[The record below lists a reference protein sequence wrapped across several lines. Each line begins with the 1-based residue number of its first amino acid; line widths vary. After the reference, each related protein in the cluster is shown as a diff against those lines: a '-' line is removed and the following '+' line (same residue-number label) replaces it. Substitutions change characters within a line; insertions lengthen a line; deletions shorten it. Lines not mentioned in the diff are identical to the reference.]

1 MNCGTMAAAGLLAI
15 GIAAPLVV
23 VVAPMLA
30 AGAASKYTTQ
40 AAAFG
45 TVTASAT
52 ATGTISATTTYGL
65 RFGAAP
71 DIVASALTTS
81 AVSASSGGASGIT
94 WPVLTVSATVGQQV
108 KKGDVLATADDSSAK
123 LQLSIAQANLAADQA
138 KLVADKAGPDAT
150 TVASAQDQVT
160 QAQTQ
165 LNDSIANQT
174 LTAQQN
180 TLSLNQAQAAI
191 TAAQA
196 KLAADTNAGAA
207 QPILDVD
214 SAAVSAAQGQLAS
227 TQLKVNQS
235 NQQAAQ
241 QVATARLSLTSAQDG
256 YAGTVVPTA
265 NAVIVTDQA
274 QVAAAQAAANS
285 AEAAAGV
292 PTLIAPADGTVTAV
306 NIVAGVD
313 APSGEAIQIDA
324 GPMVASASFAETDVP
339 NLKAGMA
346 ASATISAANLTLA
359 GVVGQISPVAASTSG
374 GGSSVATYKVLVT
387 LTDAPTSVV
396 SGMAVTLTMIT
407 NQVSNA
413 LYIPAGALQG
423 SATTGYTVQLMANGS
438 PTTRAVQVGLV
449 TPTQVQITGGLNQ
462 GDLVVIVRTSSS
474 TSGGAGGLRQRIIN
488 GGGIITPAGP

>member
-1 MNCGTMAAAGLLAI
+1 MNRGTMAAAGLLAV
-15 GIAAPLVV
+15 GIAAPLLVV
-23 VVAPMLA
+23 VGPMLA
-30 AGAASKYTTQ
+30 AGASSKYTTQ
-40 AAAFG
+40 AAAVG

-52 ATGTISATTTYGL
+52 ASGTVSATTTYGL

-94 WPVLTVSATVGQQV
+94 WPVLTVSATIGQQV

-123 LQLSIAQANLAADQA
+123 LQLSIAQANLAAAQA
-138 KLVADKAGPDAT
+138 KLAADKAGPDTT

-165 LNDSIANQT
+165 LNDAIANQG
-174 LTAQQN
+174 LTTQQN
-180 TLSLNQAQAAI
+180 TLTLNQAQAAI
-191 TAAQA
+191 TAAEA
-196 KLAADTNAGAA
+196 KLAADTTAGAA
-207 QPILDVD
+207 QPVLAADT
-214 SAAVSAAQGQLAS
+214 AAVSTAQGQLAS
-227 TQLKVNQS
+227 TQLKVDQS

-241 QVATARLSLTSAQDG
+241 QVATARLSLTSAKDG
-256 YAGTVVPTA
+256 YAGTVVPMASAT
-265 NAVIVTDQA
+265 VVTDQA
-274 QVAAAQAAANS
+274 QVAAAQATADATQ
-285 AEAAAGV
+285 AAAGV
-292 PTLIAPADGTVTAV
+292 PTLVAPANGIVTAV

-339 NLKAGMA
+339 NLKIGMA
-346 ASATISAANLTLA
+346 ASATISAASQTLA
-359 GVVGQISPVAASTSG
+359 GVVSQISPVAASTSG
-374 GGSSVATYKVLVT
+374 GGSVATYKVLVT
-387 LTDAPTSVV
+387 LTDAPTTVV
-396 SGMAVTLTMIT
+396 AGMAVTLTMIT
-407 NQVSNA
+407 TQVANA

-423 SATTGYTVQLMANGS
+423 SATTGYSVQLLANGS

-462 GDLVVIVRTSSS
+462 GDLVVIVRTSSNS
-474 TSGGAGGLRQRIIN
+474 SGAGGLRQRIIN